1 MFEDPTN
8 IRLKNNAVFY
18 KDILSDNAMNGV
30 VEPELKNAR
39 PSDDYRA
46 SEEFVTY
53 ERLCRGE
60 ETMVSGY
67 VCKLLEE
74 SGSQEG
80 RVRFYHHTVVLF

>member
-18 KDILSDNAMNGV
+18 KDILSENAMNGV
-30 VEPELKNAR
+30 VESPELKNAR

-46 SEEFVTY
+46 TEEFDTY

-60 ETMVSGY
+60 ETMVCS
-67 VCKLLEE
+67 
-74 SGSQEG
+74 
-80 RVRFYHHTVVLF
+80 